1 MKNFYNV
8 VNPASAS
15 IVLSC
20 KILKNRILSEVC
32 KLTKKH
38 RLIVLFTSDAMHK
51 KYKWLAYTSPD
62 LLARFCKVNL
72 TNTISPAWFFIS
84 ASLLD
89 KGMQPVNYKYV
100 NWLIYC
106 DQEPLW
112 LLTHRRWLLFFGV
125 HIRLLTRCK
134 IVSLFLDCLQVIFL

>member
-1 MKNFYNV
+1 MKKFYNV
-8 VNPASAS
+8 VNSASAL

-20 KILKNRILSEVC
+20 KIVKNRILPEVC

-72 TNTISPAWFFIS
+72 TNTKNPAWFFIL

-89 KGMQPVNYKYV
+89 KGMQPINYKCV
-100 NWLIYC
+100 KLANL
-106 DQEPLW
+106 LW
-112 LLTHRRWLLFFGV
+112 SRAIMALDSSKVIAIGV